1 MTRQDSKI
9 LIALALAA
17 IAALGAVFSAR
28 AAEKP
33 DEITVAYFLEW
44 PTANQVAQVEKWYDR
59 EMGLKVNWRAFETGV
74 AMSAAMASGDV
85 HIAYSQGLVPFTLAV
100 SKGLPIKTVGIAV
113 SYADNDNCV
122 VHRDA
127 GITKDNAKDLEGKRV
142 AVPFGTV
149 PYYKLLRQFE
159 HLGVDYNKVKLVDMP
174 PPDGAAALSRG
185 DLAMACGWGGSFAR
199 MKEYGKVL
207 LTAQELQDI
216 GIIVFDVISVLNE
229 FAADHPDLVVKF
241 LQVTEDANN
250 AYKAD
255 PDKYLATIAKAAG
268 MDEAATADNLGKF
281 VFPSR
286 DEQLS
291 QAWLG
296 GTVQSFTQGV
306 GDFLAE
312 SGDLPSALS
321 SYAPTIDDSFLKQVK

>member
-1 MTRQDSKI
+1 MKTKRTFITRLS
-9 LIALALAA
+9 AALAA
-17 IAALGAVFSAR
+17 VLLAAPAYRASAL
-28 AAEKP
+28 

-44 PTANQVAQVEKWYDR
+44 PTANQIAQVEKWYDR
-59 EMGLKVNWRAFETGV
+59 EMGVKVNWRAFETGV

-85 HIAYSQGLVPFTLAV
+85 QIAYSQGLVPFTLAV

-113 SYADNDNCV
+113 SYAENDNCV

-127 GITKDNAKDLEGKRV
+127 GITKANAKDLEGKRV

-159 HLGVDYNKVKLVDMP
+159 HLGVDLNKVKLVDMP

-216 GIIVFDVISVLNE
+216 GIIVFDVVSVLNS
-229 FAADHPDLVVKF
+229 FAEEHPDMVVKF

-250 AYKAD
+250 AYKAN
-255 PDKYLATIAKAAG
+255 PKKYLATIAKAAG
-268 MDEAATADNLGKF
+268 MDEAGTADNLGNF

-291 QAWLG
+291 SAWLG
-296 GTVQSFTQGV
+296 GTVQDFTQGV

-312 SGDLPSALS
+312 SGDLPRALPD
-321 SYAPTIDDSFLKQVK
+321 YGATIDDSFLKQVK